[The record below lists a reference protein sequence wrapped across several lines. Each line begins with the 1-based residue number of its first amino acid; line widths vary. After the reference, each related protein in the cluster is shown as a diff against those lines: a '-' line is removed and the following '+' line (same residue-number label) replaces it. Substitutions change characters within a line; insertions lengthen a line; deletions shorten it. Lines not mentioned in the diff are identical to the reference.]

1 MITLWCLLTS
11 FLLRA
16 SCQSATPFPLTSYN
30 RSNSNAGNS
39 AAKLLPPSPGNSGEA
54 VNLTNGTTEAQVQ
67 VSMKTSAST
76 GQLKEFKRRNNVI
89 ASHSHDPISAFLA
102 RLVII
107 DPSPYLPEDYNL
119 SMGKEGNTANVL
131 SSQQG
136 GRKDNRTY
144 AATTATDRERNSS
157 TGINPHLEEPSHG
170 ISSKEEE
177 ESVHGSSMK
186 STVIVDNSMMHAT
199 NGTSETG
206 ETTLKRSNDSDPDV
220 LKNNTTKKIKDE
232 LGELREEEVIE
243 EISSPDKG
251 ASTDEG
257 LKKGQGT
264 VTSEGNMGNSKE
276 DMRMENL
283 KTIVVH
289 SWAWLASFWPGL
301 ASFVIIAV
309 AGSLFVLHRCRGSR
323 GLNRSSVYSVNRNRR
338 LDLTTRSRDPLFQG
352 DLEDSSRF
360 VGRPSDFW
368 TMPRPPGHWEEGS
381 QVLGEDKIQAG
392 RAREESFLVEKYFL
406 ALRANSCSDEGG
418 SERWQNGL
426 RETTEVNG
434 KHIKEQSTPVIDS
447 RPNTVK
453 PLNSEDDGLKL
464 KRTKT
469 MRLGLSC
476 DFPWRRAAS
485 DEETLGIRN
494 QTFNLEDEE
503 ESCSDGSS
511 FDI

>member
-16 SCQSATPFPLTSYN
+16 SCQSATPLPLTSNN

-144 AATTATDRERNSS
+144 AATTATARERNSS
-157 TGINPHLEEPSHG
+157 TGINLHLEEPFHG

-232 LGELREEEVIE
+232 LGELREEEEIE
-243 EISSPDKG
+243 EISSPVKG
-251 ASTDEG
+251 ASTEEG
-257 LKKGQGT
+257 LKK
-264 VTSEGNMGNSKE
+264 V
-276 DMRMENL
+276 
-283 KTIVVH
+283 
-289 SWAWLASFWPGL
+289 
-301 ASFVIIAV
+301 
-309 AGSLFVLHRCRGSR
+309 RG
-323 GLNRSSVYSVNRNRR
+323 
-338 LDLTTRSRDPLFQG
+338 P
-352 DLEDSSRF
+352 
-360 VGRPSDFW
+360 
-368 TMPRPPGHWEEGS
+368 
-381 QVLGEDKIQAG
+381 
-392 RAREESFLVEKYFL
+392 
-406 ALRANSCSDEGG
+406 
-418 SERWQNGL
+418 
-426 RETTEVNG
+426 
-434 KHIKEQSTPVIDS
+434 
-447 RPNTVK
+447 
-453 PLNSEDDGLKL
+453 
-464 KRTKT
+464 
-469 MRLGLSC
+469 
-476 DFPWRRAAS
+476 
-485 DEETLGIRN
+485 
-494 QTFNLEDEE
+494 
-503 ESCSDGSS
+503 
-511 FDI
+511 

>member
-1 MITLWCLLTS
+1 
-11 FLLRA
+11 
-16 SCQSATPFPLTSYN
+16 
-30 RSNSNAGNS
+30 
-39 AAKLLPPSPGNSGEA
+39 
-54 VNLTNGTTEAQVQ
+54 
-67 VSMKTSAST
+67 
-76 GQLKEFKRRNNVI
+76 
-89 ASHSHDPISAFLA
+89 
-102 RLVII
+102 
-107 DPSPYLPEDYNL
+107 
-119 SMGKEGNTANVL
+119 MGKEGNTANVL
-131 SSQQG
+131 SSQQE

-144 AATTATDRERNSS
+144 AATTATAREWNS
-157 TGINPHLEEPSHG
+157 TMGINLHLEEPFPE
-170 ISSKEEE
+170 ISSKEEA
-177 ESVHGSSMK
+177 ESVHGLSMK
-186 STVIVDNSMMHAT
+186 SAIIVDNSMVHAT
-199 NGTSETG
+199 NVTSETG
-206 ETTLKRSNDSDPDV
+206 ETTLKRLNDSDPDV
-220 LKNNTTKKIKDE
+220 LRNNTTKETKDE
-232 LGELREEEVIE
+232 LGELREKEESEEIYSPDKRASTDE
-243 EISSPDKG
+243 EISSPDKR
-251 ASTDEG
+251 ASTDKG
-257 LKKGQGT
+257 LKKGLGA
-264 VTSEGNMGNSKE
+264 VMSEGNMENSEE

-301 ASFVIIAV
+301 ASLAIIAV
-309 AGSLFVLHRCRGSR
+309 AGSLFVLRRCGGSR
-323 GLNRSSVYSVNRNRR
+323 RLNRSSLYSVNRNRR

-368 TMPRPPGHWEEGS
+368 TMPRPPGLWEEGS

-418 SERWQNGL
+418 SEMWQNGL

-434 KHIKEQSTPVIDS
+434 KHLKEQSTPVIDL

>member
-16 SCQSATPFPLTSYN
+16 SCQSATPLPSNN
-30 RSNSNAGNS
+30 RSNNNSGNS
-39 AAKLLPPSPGNSGEA
+39 AATLLPPSPGNSGKA
-54 VNLTNGTTEAQVQ
+54 VSLTNGTTEAHVQ
-67 VSMKTSAST
+67 GSLKTSAST

-89 ASHSHDPISAFLA
+89 ASHMHDPISAFLS

-119 SMGKEGNTANVL
+119 SMGKEENTANVL

-144 AATTATDRERNSS
+144 AATTATARERNNS
-157 TGINPHLEEPSHG
+157 TGTNLHLEEPFHWN
-170 ISSKEEE
+170 SSKEEE
-177 ESVHGSSMK
+177 EPINGSSMK
-186 STVIVDNSMMHAT
+186 STFIVGNSMMHAT

-232 LGELREEEVIE
+232 FGELREDEEIE

-264 VTSEGNMGNSKE
+264 VISEGNMGISKE

-301 ASFVIIAV
+301 ASLAIIAV
-309 AGSLFVLHRCRGSR
+309 AGSFFVLHKCRGSR
-323 GLNRSSVYSVNRNRR
+323 GLNRSSLYSVNRNRR
-338 LDLTTRSRDPLFQG
+338 LDMTTRSRDPLFQG

-360 VGRPSDFW
+360 VGMPSDFW
-368 TMPRPPGHWEEGS
+368 TMPRPPGYWDEGS
-381 QVLGEDKIQAG
+381 QILGEEKVQAG
-392 RAREESFLVEKYFL
+392 RAKESFLVEKYFL
-406 ALRANSCSDEGG
+406 ALRSSSCSDEGG
-418 SERWQNGL
+418 SERWQNGS
-426 RETTEVNG
+426 RETTGVND
-434 KHIKEQSTPVIDS
+434 KHLKEQRTPVIDLRS
-447 RPNTVK
+447 NTVK
-453 PLNSEDDGLKL
+453 PLTSEDDGLKL

>member
-16 SCQSATPFPLTSYN
+16 SCQSATPFPLTSNN

-76 GQLKEFKRRNNVI
+76 GQLKKEFKRRNNVI

-144 AATTATDRERNSS
+144 AATTATARERNSS
-157 TGINPHLEEPSHG
+157 TGINLHLEEPFHG
-170 ISSKEEE
+170 ISIKEEE

-186 STVIVDNSMMHAT
+186 STVIVDNSMKHAT

-251 ASTDEG
+251 ASPDEG

-323 GLNRSSVYSVNRNRR
+323 GLNR
-338 LDLTTRSRDPLFQG
+338 
-352 DLEDSSRF
+352 
-360 VGRPSDFW
+360 W
-368 TMPRPPGHWEEGS
+368 T
-381 QVLGEDKIQAG
+381 
-392 RAREESFLVEKYFL
+392 FF
-406 ALRANSCSDEGG
+406 
-418 SERWQNGL
+418 
-426 RETTEVNG
+426 
-434 KHIKEQSTPVIDS
+434 
-447 RPNTVK
+447 
-453 PLNSEDDGLKL
+453 
-464 KRTKT
+464 
-469 MRLGLSC
+469 
-476 DFPWRRAAS
+476 
-485 DEETLGIRN
+485 
-494 QTFNLEDEE
+494 
-503 ESCSDGSS
+503 
-511 FDI
+511 

>member
-16 SCQSATPFPLTSYN
+16 SCQSATPLPSNN
-30 RSNSNAGNS
+30 RSNNNSGNS
-39 AAKLLPPSPGNSGEA
+39 AATLLPPSPGNSGKA
-54 VNLTNGTTEAQVQ
+54 VSLTNGTTEAHVQ
-67 VSMKTSAST
+67 GSLKTSAST

-89 ASHSHDPISAFLA
+89 ASHMHDPISAFLS

-119 SMGKEGNTANVL
+119 SMGKEENTANVL

-144 AATTATDRERNSS
+144 AATTATARERNSS
-157 TGINPHLEEPSHG
+157 TGTNLHLEKHFHG
-170 ISSKEEE
+170 ISIKEELD
-177 ESVHGSSMK
+177 SLNDSSMK
-186 STVIVDNSMMHAT
+186 STVIVDNSMMDAT
-199 NGTSETG
+199 DRTSETG
-206 ETTLKRSNDSDPDV
+206 ETTLKRSNDSDADV
-220 LKNNTTKKIKDE
+220 MRNNTTKESKDE
-232 LGELREEEVIE
+232 LGELRGEEEIE
-243 EISSPDKG
+243 EISSPDIG
-251 ASTDEG
+251 ASTDKG
-257 LKKGQGT
+257 LKKGQMT
-264 VTSEGNMGNSKE
+264 VMSDGNMGNSEE

-301 ASFVIIAV
+301 ASLAIIAV
-309 AGSLFVLHRCRGSR
+309 AGSFFVLHKCRGSR
-323 GLNRSSVYSVNRNRR
+323 GLNRSSLYSVNRNRR
-338 LDLTTRSRDPLFQG
+338 LDMTTRSRDPLFQG

-360 VGRPSDFW
+360 VGMPSDFW
-368 TMPRPPGHWEEGS
+368 TMPRPPGYWDEGS
-381 QVLGEDKIQAG
+381 QILGEEKVQAG
-392 RAREESFLVEKYFL
+392 RAKESFLVEKYFL
-406 ALRANSCSDEGG
+406 ALRSSSCSDEGG
-418 SERWQNGL
+418 SERWQNGS
-426 RETTEVNG
+426 RETTGVND
-434 KHIKEQSTPVIDS
+434 KHLKEQRTPVIDLRS
-447 RPNTVK
+447 NTVK
-453 PLNSEDDGLKL
+453 PLTSEDDGLKL